1 MASLAVGVF
10 FGSVRESRKG
20 IGLAKYIV
28 KALDKRGHRPILFD
42 PAELNLPL
50 LKHSILVDY
59 HGDASKFP
67 PWLADL
73 RQRVAACDAYIV
85 VTAEYNRCI
94 PPALSNLLDHV
105 DPPAYHFKAGSIV
118 SYSMGQG
125 AGTSAAMQMRCLLGE
140 LGVNTTQ
147 FVMSVPTI
155 HEAVTDDGDV
165 KVPRVTA
172 ATEKLINELTWLG
185 EAIKNHKDKTPAP
198 AYGMA

>member
-1 MASLAVGVF
+1 MSGLAVGVF
-10 FGSVRESRKG
+10 YGSVREARKG
-20 IGLAKYIV
+20 IGLARYIV
-28 KALDKRGHRPILFD
+28 KALEQKGHRPTLFD
-42 PAELNLPL
+42 PAELDLPL

-59 HGDASKFP
+59 HMDASKFP
-67 PWLADL
+67 PWLTDL
-73 RQRVAACDAYIV
+73 RQKVEACDAYIV

-94 PPALSNLLDHV
+94 PPALSNLLDHI

-118 SYSMGQG
+118 SYSMGPL
-125 AGTSAAMQMRCLLGE
+125 AGCAAAMQMRCKLGE
-140 LGVNTTQ
+140 LGINTTQ
-147 FVMSVPTI
+147 FIMSVPTI

-165 KVPRVTA
+165 KVPRIKS